1 MTNDIHNIQ
10 FGSDPDF
17 PREIV
22 GKGSVSTSATI
33 NDIAGLTEMATAQTL
48 TISSGS
54 AVDEGISYIS
64 STTQITGAV
73 KATGTVVFSVNPSAN
88 DTVTLNGVA
97 ITFKASAPTGNQVL
111 IGSNLTATLINLLA
125 FLNATAE
132 ANLLVATYAVNATT
146 LTITYKKF
154 GTGGNAYTIV
164 ASVAT
169 PSGATLAGGVNGA
182 GQIVYSAQIAVD
194 DTITLGSV
202 VFTIVASGA
211 TGNQINLGASLS
223 ATIDNMVTVL
233 NASTD
238 TTVAKATYSK
248 VSTTTLKVTY
258 DDATDNGTTF
268 LISGTSSG
276 STGARTVLVRGL
288 DENWNLVQEIAVL
301 RGQTA
306 VTLTK
311 VKLHPFLAQIM
322 TAGTGATNAG
332 IIYVG
337 YGTVTTGVPATKVIG
352 VPTTGVNQSRIG
364 FMPVPNGYK
373 AILVKAGASSA
384 GTSAGIVGGLYKLF
398 NGVWTTGFTFNF
410 STTYLSYNE
419 QMVFPSFPPKTLI
432 KMIGTFA
439 SATVVEAR
447 ASLILQKLPTISG

>member
-33 NDIAGLTEMATAQTL
+33 NDISGLTEMSTAQTL

-64 STTQITGAV
+64 SITQITGAV
-73 KATGTVVFSVNPSAN
+73 KATGTVVFSANPSSN
-88 DTVTLNGVA
+88 DTLTLNGVA
-97 ITFKASAPTGNQVL
+97 ITFKEADPTGNQVL
-111 IGSNLTATLINLLA
+111 IGEDLEETLTNLLA
-125 FLNATAE
+125 FLNATEE
-132 ANLLVATYAVNATT
+132 ANLIVATYEVNATT
-146 LTITYKKF
+146 LTITYNRF
-154 GTGGNAYTIV
+154 GTGGNAYTTV

-169 PSGATLAGGVNGA
+169 PSGATLAGGVNGE
-182 GQIVYSAQIAVD
+182 GQIVYTSQIAVN
-194 DTITLGSV
+194 DTITLGGV

-258 DDATDNGTTF
+258 DDATDDGSTF
-268 LISGTSSG
+268 LISGTSGAG
-276 STGARTVLVRGL
+276 SGARTVLVRGL
-288 DENWNLVQEIAVL
+288 DENWNLVSEIAVL
-301 RGQTA
+301 RGQA
-306 VTLTK
+306 EVALTK
-311 VKLHPFLAQIM
+311 VKLHPFLAQVM
-322 TAGTGATNAG
+322 TAGTGGTNAG

-337 YGTVTTGVPATKVIG
+337 YGTVTAGVPATKVIG
-352 VPTTGVNQSRIG
+352 VPVSGVNQSRIG

-384 GTSAGIVGGLYKLF
+384 GTAAGIVGGLYKLF
-398 NGVWTTGFTFNF
+398 DGVWTTGFTFNLG
-410 STTYLSYNE
+410 TTYLNYSE
-419 QMVFPSFPPKTLI
+419 PMVFPSFPPKTLI
-432 KMIGTFA
+432 KIIGTFA

-447 ASLILQKLPTISG
+447 ASMIFEKLPTTSG